1 MDKKNVDLALEL
13 VGQDI
18 LMLRSL
24 MHEVSEQVDSLSHPI
39 LVKISQVMDTKLN
52 QRNQLLSTVK
62 FSRGSLEQFHLRMV
76 SQSHL
81 S

>member
-1 MDKKNVDLALEL
+1 LDKKNVDLALEL

-24 MHEVSEQVDSLSHPI
+24 MNEVSEQVDSLSNPI
-39 LVKISQVMDTKLN
+39 LVKISQIMDTKLN
-52 QRNQLLSTVK
+52 QRNQLLLRVNS
-62 FSRGSLEQFHLRMV
+62 SRGALKKLHLRMIK
-76 SQSHL
+76 QSHL